1 MTAEYHNLAISTN
14 GTIPK
19 VPFLDIK
26 EAILGKGYDLSISF
40 VGPKVAQQLNKQYR
54 DKEYIPNTLSFPM
67 TDKSGELF
75 ICRTVAH
82 REWHKFCKSYD
93 DYIVFL
99 IIHSMLHLK
108 GMEHGSTMEAK
119 ERFFMNRFSLNHLV
133 QTTHEA
139 TNNRRH

>member
-1 MTAEYHNLAISTN
+1 MTAEYHNLTISAN
-14 GTIPK
+14 GSLPK
-19 VPFLDIK
+19 VPFLGIK
-26 EAILGKGYDLSISF
+26 EAILGKNYELSISF

-54 DKEYIPNTLSFPM
+54 DKDYIPNTLSFPM
-67 TDKSGELF
+67 TEKSGELF

-82 REWHKFCKSYD
+82 REWHKFCKNYD

-108 GMEHGSTMEAK
+108 GMEHGSTMESK
-119 ERFFMNRFSLNHLV
+119 EAFFMNRFVH
-133 QTTHEA
+133 TPTHEA

>member
-1 MTAEYHNLAISTN
+1 MTAEYHNLTISAN
-14 GTIPK
+14 GSLPK

-26 EAILGKGYDLSISF
+26 EAILGKGYELSISF

-54 DKEYIPNTLSFPM
+54 DKDYIPNTLSFPM
-67 TDKSGELF
+67 TKTAGELF

-82 REWHKFCKSYD
+82 REWHKFCTSYD

-108 GMEHGSTMEAK
+108 GMEHGSTMEQQEK
-119 ERFFMNRFSLNHLV
+119 KWMKFFS
-133 QTTHEA
+133 
-139 TNNRRH
+139 